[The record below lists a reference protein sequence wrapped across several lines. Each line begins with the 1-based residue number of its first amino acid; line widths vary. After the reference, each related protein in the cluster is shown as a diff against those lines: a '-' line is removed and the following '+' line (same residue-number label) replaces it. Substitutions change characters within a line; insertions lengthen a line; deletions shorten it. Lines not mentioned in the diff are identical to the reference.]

1 MTGKG
6 FAPFLFLYVFASKW
20 GKMSIWRG
28 WSRISLACGQN
39 FMYNFSRKLSHAS
52 VARVRS
58 KNMRINKY
66 LAECGVC
73 SRRKADELVKDGR
86 VSVNKK
92 VVREVG
98 TDVDET
104 RDVVYVDGKKVV
116 RVTHYDYLLFYK
128 PKGCVTTLNEEK
140 DNKSGRKKTDK
151 ELEEIANRTEKL
163 AAQGIVEEKKEYTKP
178 RKIITDFIGSDYKDK
193 RLYPVGRLD
202 YDSEGLLLLTND
214 GNLTYKL
221 THPSS
226 EIPKTYIVKIEGT
239 IEESDLAALR
249 KGVTVDGVKYGRS
262 KVKVTGIEKVSG
274 AKKATIDP
282 KDTQAREASDYADD
296 EMKNVFTRLEVII
309 FEGKNREIRK
319 MFDAVEKKVV
329 FLKRVAIGELRLGGL
344 ARGAYRPLNDMEIAY
359 LQSLCDRVAQ

>member
-1 MTGKG
+1 
-6 FAPFLFLYVFASKW
+6 
-20 GKMSIWRG
+20 
-28 WSRISLACGQN
+28 
-39 FMYNFSRKLSHAS
+39 
-52 VARVRS
+52 
-58 KNMRINKY
+58 MRINKY

-73 SRRKADELVKDGR
+73 SRRKADELVKEGR

-92 VVREVG
+92 IVREVG
-98 TDVDET
+98 TDVNENQ
-104 RDVVYVDGKKVV
+104 DVVYVDGKKVV

-128 PKGCVTTLNEEK
+128 PKGCVTTLNEER

-151 ELEEIANRTEKL
+151 ELEEIANRAEKL
-163 AAQGIVEEKKEYTKP
+163 AAQGITEEKTEYSKP
-178 RKIITDFIGSDYKDK
+178 RKIITDFIGADYRDK

-226 EIPKTYIVKIEGT
+226 EIPKTYVVKIEGT

-262 KVKVTGIEKVSG
+262 KVKVTGIEKVGGS
-274 AKKATIDP
+274 KKATIDP
-282 KDTQAREASDYADD
+282 KDVRAREAIECSDD
-296 EMKNVFTRLEVII
+296 MQNVYTRLEVII

-319 MFDAVEKKVV
+319 MFEAVEKKVV
-329 FLKRVAIGELRLGGL
+329 FLKRVAIGDLRLGGL

-359 LQSLCDRVAQ
+359 LQSLCEKA

>member
-1 MTGKG
+1 
-6 FAPFLFLYVFASKW
+6 
-20 GKMSIWRG
+20 
-28 WSRISLACGQN
+28 
-39 FMYNFSRKLSHAS
+39 
-52 VARVRS
+52 
-58 KNMRINKY
+58 MRINKY

-73 SRRKADELVKDGR
+73 SRRKADELVKEGR

-92 VVREVG
+92 IVREVG
-98 TDVDET
+98 TDVNENQ
-104 RDVVYVDGKKVV
+104 DVVYVDGKKVV

-128 PKGCVTTLNEEK
+128 PKGCVTTLNEER

-151 ELEEIANRTEKL
+151 ELEEIANRAEKL
-163 AAQGIVEEKKEYTKP
+163 AAQGIIEEKTEHTKP
-178 RKIITDFIGSDYKDK
+178 RKIITDFIGADYRDK

-226 EIPKTYIVKIEGT
+226 EIPKTYVVKIEGT

-262 KVKVTGIEKVSG
+262 KVKVTGIEKTSG
-274 AKKATIDP
+274 SKKATIDP
-282 KDTQAREASDYADD
+282 KDVRAREAIEIADD
-296 EMKNVFTRLEVII
+296 MQNVYTRLEVII

-319 MFDAVEKKVV
+319 MFEAVEKKVV
-329 FLKRVAIGELRLGGL
+329 FLKRVAIGDLRLGGL

-359 LQSLCDRVAQ
+359 LQSLCEKA

>member
-1 MTGKG
+1 
-6 FAPFLFLYVFASKW
+6 
-20 GKMSIWRG
+20 
-28 WSRISLACGQN
+28 
-39 FMYNFSRKLSHAS
+39 
-52 VARVRS
+52 
-58 KNMRINKY
+58 MRINKY

-73 SRRKADELVKDGR
+73 SRRKADELVKEGR

-92 VVREVG
+92 IVREVG
-98 TDVDET
+98 TDVNENQ
-104 RDVVYVDGKKVV
+104 DVVYVDGKKVV

-128 PKGCVTTLNEEK
+128 PKGCVTTLNEER

-151 ELEEIANRTEKL
+151 ELEEIANRAEKL
-163 AAQGIVEEKKEYTKP
+163 AAQGIIEEKTEHTKP
-178 RKIITDFIGSDYKDK
+178 RKIITDFIGADYRDK

-226 EIPKTYIVKIEGT
+226 EIPKTYVVKIEGT

-262 KVKVTGIEKVSG
+262 KVKVTGIEKVGGS
-274 AKKATIDP
+274 KKSTIDP
-282 KDTQAREASDYADD
+282 KDVSAREAIECADD
-296 EMKNVFTRLEVII
+296 MQNVYTRLEVII

-319 MFDAVEKKVV
+319 MFEAVEKKVV
-329 FLKRVAIGELRLGGL
+329 FLKRVAIGDLRLGGL

-359 LQSLCDRVAQ
+359 LQSLCEKA

>member
-1 MTGKG
+1 
-6 FAPFLFLYVFASKW
+6 
-20 GKMSIWRG
+20 
-28 WSRISLACGQN
+28 
-39 FMYNFSRKLSHAS
+39 
-52 VARVRS
+52 
-58 KNMRINKY
+58 MRINKY

-73 SRRKADELVKDGR
+73 SRRKADELVKEGR
-86 VSVNKK
+86 VTVNKK

-98 TDVDET
+98 VDVDENS
-104 RDVVYVDGKKVV
+104 DVVYVDGKKVV

-151 ELEEIANRTEKL
+151 ELEEIANRAEKL
-163 AAQGIVEEKKEYTKP
+163 AANVGKYESEVKEIADSISDVQDEQEIEYYEKVLAGLSEEHTKP
-178 RKIITDFIGSDYKDK
+178 RKIITDFIGADYKDK

-226 EIPKTYIVKIEGT
+226 EIPKTYVVKIEGT

-274 AKKATIDP
+274 SKKATIDP
-282 KDTQAREASDYADD
+282 KDTQAREAIDYADD
-296 EMKNVFTRLEVII
+296 EMQNVFTRLEVII

-359 LQSLCDRVAQ
+359 LQSLCDRVPQ

>member
-1 MTGKG
+1 
-6 FAPFLFLYVFASKW
+6 
-20 GKMSIWRG
+20 
-28 WSRISLACGQN
+28 
-39 FMYNFSRKLSHAS
+39 
-52 VARVRS
+52 
-58 KNMRINKY
+58 MRINKY

-73 SRRKADELVKDGR
+73 SRRKADELVKEGR

-92 VVREVG
+92 IVREVG
-98 TDVDET
+98 TDVNENQ
-104 RDVVYVDGKKVV
+104 DVVYVDGKKVV

-128 PKGCVTTLNEEK
+128 PKGCVTTLNEER

-151 ELEEIANRTEKL
+151 ELEEIANRAEKL
-163 AAQGIVEEKKEYTKP
+163 AAQGITEEKTEYSKP
-178 RKIITDFIGSDYKDK
+178 RKIITDFIGADYRDK

-226 EIPKTYIVKIEGT
+226 EIPKTYVVKIEGT

-262 KVKVTGIEKVSG
+262 KVKVTGIEKVGGS
-274 AKKATIDP
+274 KKATIDP
-282 KDTQAREASDYADD
+282 KDVRAREAIECADD
-296 EMKNVFTRLEVII
+296 MQNVYTRLEVII

-319 MFDAVEKKVV
+319 MFEAVEKKVV
-329 FLKRVAIGELRLGGL
+329 FLKRVAIGDLRLGGL

-359 LQSLCDRVAQ
+359 LQSLCDRA

>member
-1 MTGKG
+1 
-6 FAPFLFLYVFASKW
+6 
-20 GKMSIWRG
+20 
-28 WSRISLACGQN
+28 
-39 FMYNFSRKLSHAS
+39 
-52 VARVRS
+52 
-58 KNMRINKY
+58 MRINKY

-73 SRRKADELVKDGR
+73 SRRKADELVKEGR

-92 VVREVG
+92 IVREVG
-98 TDVDET
+98 TDVNENQ
-104 RDVVYVDGKKVV
+104 DVVYVDGKKVV

-128 PKGCVTTLNEEK
+128 PKGCVTTLNEER

-151 ELEEIANRTEKL
+151 ELEEIANRAEKL
-163 AAQGIVEEKKEYTKP
+163 AAQGVIEEKTEHTKP
-178 RKIITDFIGSDYKDK
+178 RKIITDFIGADYRDK

-226 EIPKTYIVKIEGT
+226 EIPKTYVVKIEGT

-262 KVKVTGIEKVSG
+262 KVKVTGIEKTSG
-274 AKKATIDP
+274 SKKSTIDP
-282 KDTQAREASDYADD
+282 KDVPAREAIECADD
-296 EMKNVFTRLEVII
+296 MQNVYTRLEVII

-319 MFDAVEKKVV
+319 MFEAVEKKVV
-329 FLKRVAIGELRLGGL
+329 FLKRVAIGDLRLGGL
-344 ARGAYRPLNDMEIAY
+344 ARGAYRPLNDMDIAY
-359 LQSLCDRVAQ
+359 LQSLCEKA